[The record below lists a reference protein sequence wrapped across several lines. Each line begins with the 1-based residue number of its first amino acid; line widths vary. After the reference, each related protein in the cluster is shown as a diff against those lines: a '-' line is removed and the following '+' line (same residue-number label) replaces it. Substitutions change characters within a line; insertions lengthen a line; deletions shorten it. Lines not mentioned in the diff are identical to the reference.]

1 MRSWAR
7 AAVWVRTYLAAQGP
21 QRGRLSALVVAQHQQ
36 VRVASEI
43 DGHRLASTFLE
54 AEQDVRTE
62 FVAGSGHDAV
72 VVHARGQ

>member
-1 MRSWAR
+1 M
-7 AAVWVRTYLAAQGP
+7 
-21 QRGRLSALVVAQHQQ
+21 
-36 VRVASEI
+36 ASEI